1 MKHIIAIGGGGFGR
15 NPGEGLIEQYILD
28 QTGKELPN
36 ICFIP
41 TATGDNEAYKVN
53 YYSTFSKLHCN
64 PVHLDFFKRTPD
76 LEKLIGEQDAIFV
89 GGGNTKSMLAVWK
102 DWGLDKFAQYEYGE
116 SMDEMKHADVLIQ
129 RILFLEG
136 LPNMT
141 YLGNVYIADEPIEI
155 LHNDLKLENEA
166 IPDLREAIL
175 ACEEVNDFVSRDLLQ
190 KILESEEEHV
200 DHLETQLDL
209 LDKVGHE
216 NFLQTLITAS

>member
-1 MKHIIAIGGGGFGR
+1 MQGNDKVIEHLNKILSNELRAI
-15 NPGEGLIEQYILD
+15 NQY
-28 QTGKELPN
+28 
-36 ICFIP
+36 F
-41 TATGDNEAYKVN
+41 
-53 YYSTFSKLHCN
+53 LHS
-64 PVHLDFFKRTPD
+64 R
-76 LEKLIGEQDAIFV
+76 
-89 GGGNTKSMLAVWK
+89 MLS

-141 YLGNVYIADEPIEI
+141 YLGNVYIAEEPIEI

-175 ACEEVNDFVSRDLLQ
+175 ACEAVNDFVSRDLLQ

-209 LDKVGHE
+209 LEKVGHE
-216 NFLQTLITAS
+216 NFLQNSNYCELKTDSNSFVSCNSETISQPPTSSPLTNNCGKVGQSDILGRFDLTSGNSRTSI